1 MGKHRKEKKENC
13 SASSLEPQEKRNT
26 YKPTYTQETR
36 KNELTQDC
44 KRYVEI
50 TIN

>member
-1 MGKHRKEKKENC
+1 MRKHRKGKKQNC
-13 SASSLEPQEKRNT
+13 SASSLEPQEKRKT
-26 YKPTYTQETR
+26 YEPTYTQETW
-36 KNELTQDC
+36 KNELTQGD